1 MILDYHSSASLISS
15 VKFRLIVC
23 LCPRCV
29 SGGNR
34 AVPVGAALA
43 SVLEGADLKTTK
55 RAAAMIAFFDAFEEG
70 IYLLYSK

>member
-1 MILDYHSSASLISS
+1 MLLNYYPSVLLFLS
-15 VKFRLIVC
+15 VKVVLIVF
-23 LCPRCV
+23 LCPHSV

-34 AVPVGAALA
+34 AVPVGVALA

-70 IYLLYSK
+70 MYL